1 MGIPDEFIEHG
12 SVDALLEEIGLTKTQ
27 VAETLRDLL
36 PMTPRKGIGS

>member
-12 SVDALLEEIGLTKTQ
+12 SVDALLEKWTDETQ

-36 PMTPRKGIGS
+36 PAAPRKGIGS